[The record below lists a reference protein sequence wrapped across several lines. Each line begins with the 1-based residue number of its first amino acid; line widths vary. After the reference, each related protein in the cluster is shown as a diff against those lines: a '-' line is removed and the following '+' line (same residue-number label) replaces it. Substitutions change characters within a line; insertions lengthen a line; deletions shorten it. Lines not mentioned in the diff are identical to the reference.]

1 MHKYRDQIKKALGIT
16 LLALMCLPSVLFGQ
30 SGVDSPRHILE
41 IQRSFTEGE
50 IDVETAALEQFRIL
64 KKTPVSF
71 LHKCATP
78 AEMFLHAYRDQISS
92 KGLAEVEAMRS
103 SRSSTQKKKALQ
115 SYISPSGKFEIIYE
129 TTGDDSV
136 SIEDN
141 DGNGVPD
148 YVDLVAESADS
159 SYRHEVI
166 NLGFKDPIPNGTTY
180 TIEIRDIPYY
190 GETIFQGGSGPETY
204 IVMENDFENFPP
216 NTHPEGNQVGAVYAT
231 VAHELKHAI
240 QYAQNEWTSP
250 SGAFNW
256 AEMDATLFE
265 EVVYDDVNDYYNYI
279 KNGLN
284 SSSPYSASIFFA
296 PENSTPGAYW
306 HVSWMIFYSEYFGD
320 ELWRDVWQLIEDEN
334 TLSINDALLELLP
347 DRGEEFSTTFVR
359 NHLWHFASGS
369 RAGQDDYG
377 FGEKEF
383 YPYSNLEGAFNE
395 VPAEAVEAD
404 DIRPLAAR
412 YFEITPASSDEGFAE
427 VAVDFDSTQVGIG
440 VLFYMDN
447 GEMNEIIATGENKA
461 QVYVPSEISW
471 QEVEKVG
478 VVIANYSSS
487 VSTRNINLLLGKD
500 GNMITIRD
508 PEYADLPK
516 SIKIYQNYP
525 NPFNPTTNIDFELPQ
540 SAFVELIVYDI
551 TGRKVQTLTNRQYLL
566 GSYSIPFNAQGLS
579 SGIYFYRLKID
590 DAVFT
595 KKMTL
600 VK

>member
-1 MHKYRDQIKKALGIT
+1 MHKYRDQIKKTLSVT
-16 LLALMCLPSVLFGQ
+16 LLALMCLPGVLFAQ
-30 SGVDSPRHILE
+30 SGVDAHRHILE
-41 IQRSFTEGE
+41 IQHSFTQGE

-64 KKTPVSF
+64 KATHVTT

-78 AEMFLHAYRDQISS
+78 AEMFLQAYRDQISS
-92 KGLAEVEAMRS
+92 KGLAEIESMRS
-103 SRSSTQKKKALQ
+103 SRSSKKRALQ
-115 SYISPSGKFEIIYE
+115 TYISPSGKFEIVYE

-136 SIEDN
+136 SIVDN

-180 TIEIRDIPYY
+180 TIELRDIPYY
-190 GETIFQGGSGPETY
+190 GETIFQGGSGPDTY

-216 NTHPEGNQVGAVYAT
+216 NTHPEGNQVGAVFAT

-296 PENSTPGAYW
+296 PETSTPGAYW

-320 ELWRDVWQLIEDEN
+320 ELWRDVWELIEEN
-334 TLSINDALLELLP
+334 KTLSIDEALLELLP
-347 DRGEEFSTTFVR
+347 DRGVEFSTAFVR

-377 FGEKEF
+377 FGEKAF
-383 YPYSNLEGAFNE
+383 YPYSNLEGSFTGVPVEDIE
-395 VPAEAVEAD
+395 VD
-404 DIRPLAAR
+404 NIQPLAAR
-412 YFEITPASSDEGFAE
+412 YFEMTPSSGDDGFIE
-427 VAVDFDSTQVGIG
+427 VAVDFDSSQVGVGI
-440 VLFYMDN
+440 LFYMNN
-447 GEMNEIIATGENKA
+447 GEMSEVIANGENKA
-461 QVYVPSEISW
+461 QVYIPGEISW
-471 QEVEKVG
+471 EEVEKVG
-478 VVIANYSSS
+478 VVIANYSGS
-487 VSTRNINLLLGKD
+487 VSTRNINLLVGKN
-500 GNMITIRD
+500 GNSITIRD
-508 PEYADLPK
+508 PDYADLPN

-525 NPFNPTTNIDFELPQ
+525 NPFNPVTNIDFELPQ
-540 SAFVELIVYDI
+540 SAFVELSVYDI
-551 TGRKVQTLTNRQYLL
+551 TGRKVQTLTNRQYRL

-590 DAVFT
+590 EEVFT